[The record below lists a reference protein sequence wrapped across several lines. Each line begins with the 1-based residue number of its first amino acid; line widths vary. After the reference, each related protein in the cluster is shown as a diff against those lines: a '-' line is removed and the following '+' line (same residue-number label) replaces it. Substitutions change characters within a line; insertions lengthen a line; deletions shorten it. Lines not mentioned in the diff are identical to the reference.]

1 MKNEKHL
8 GACSENYRRV
18 HTRVVHINSRATSSL
33 IMVFKSEIFTSVY
46 IVEFTFT
53 LLGWRQ
59 MLCCTVHTDS
69 TSTRG
74 YQL

>member
-53 LLGWRQ
+53 LLG
-59 MLCCTVHTDS
+59 
-69 TSTRG
+69 
-74 YQL
+74 